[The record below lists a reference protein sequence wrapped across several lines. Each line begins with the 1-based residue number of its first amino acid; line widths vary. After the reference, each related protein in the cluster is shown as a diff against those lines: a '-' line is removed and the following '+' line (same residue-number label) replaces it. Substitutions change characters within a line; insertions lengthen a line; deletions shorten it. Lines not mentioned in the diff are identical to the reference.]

1 MNSIKLHF
9 LGLNGIF
16 LWLSNYTR
24 WCKDFQNYP
33 TEKRYHILEKSKW
46 SDSICYNLDMRPP
59 FGYWLKFFKHV
70 QQGLETHFL
79 GSRKKL
85 VRSKSWN
92 FWNCLDNYYFLH
104 QKLSQKLISFN
115 CSNSISLK
123 IVLVKTHF
131 CDFNLIK
138 PSKQKLW

>member
-59 FGYWLKFFKHV
+59 FGYWLIFFKHV

-92 FWNCLDNYYFLH
+92 LFNKIEMFGQLLFLH
-104 QKLSQKLISFN
+104 QNRAKNWYFLIAAIQFHSKLCRKNAL
-115 CSNSISLK
+115 
-123 IVLVKTHF
+123 
-131 CDFNLIK
+131 
-138 PSKQKLW
+138 LWFQFDQTI